1 MRKTLGFLL
10 LSAGTIVSGGC
21 NKTPDPPPFK
31 PVVDVKLLME
41 GIVDP
46 SADLIWE
53 SSGTIVEST
62 GVVERKP
69 KDDEEWTNVRNR
81 AMMVA
86 EAGNLLMMAPR
97 AKDTGDWMKYSQE
110 MIDTGTAAMRAA
122 EAKDVE
128 KLFATGGQLY
138 QACTDCHQNYIEE
151 IKNANK

>member
-1 MRKTLGFLL
+1 MRKTFGSLL
-10 LSAGTIVSGGC
+10 LSAGTFAFGSC
-21 NKTPDPPPFK
+21 AKPPEPPPFK
-31 PVVDVKLLME
+31 PVVDVKLLMD

-53 SSGTIVEST
+53 NSGTIVEST
-62 GVVERKP
+62 GVTERKP
-69 KDDEEWTNVRNR
+69 KNDEEWTNVRNR

-86 EAGNLLMMAPR
+86 EAGNLLMMVPR

-110 MIDTGTAAMRAA
+110 LIDSGTATMRAA

-128 KLFATGGQLY
+128 KLFATGGQVY
-138 QACTDCHQNYIEE
+138 QACTNCHRNYIEE